1 MMNKFM
7 RTNFENI
14 KALEENYTPKRRG
27 TVSAS
32 EILMIKYWLQI
43 REMSV
48 LELRNLRDFV
58 VMFYSIQEDIEDTEK
73 MIDRMDK
80 MSAITHVIDSELLNR
95 EVEI

>member
-58 VMFYSIQEDIEDTEK
+58 VMFYSIQENIEDTEK

>member
-14 KALEENYTPKRRG
+14 KALEENYTPKQRG

-58 VMFYSIQEDIEDTEK
+58 VMFYSIQENIEDTEK

>member
-1 MMNKFM
+1 M

-14 KALEENYTPKRRG
+14 KALEENYIPKRRG
-27 TVSAS
+27 VVSAS

-58 VMFYSIQEDIEDTEK
+58 VMFYSIQENIEDTEK
-73 MIDRMDK
+73 MIDRIDK